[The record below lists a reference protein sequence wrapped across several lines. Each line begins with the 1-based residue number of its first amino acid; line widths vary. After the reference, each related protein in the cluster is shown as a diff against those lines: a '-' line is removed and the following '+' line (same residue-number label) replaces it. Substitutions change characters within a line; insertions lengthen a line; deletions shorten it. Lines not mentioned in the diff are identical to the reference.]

1 MRANAFRVET
11 KRKPLLDTCGTGG
24 DNSSTFNISTAVA
37 FVLAGAGITVAKHG
51 NRSVSSRCGSADVLE
66 ALRVNIDLEPS
77 AIGECID
84 ETGIGFLFAQRLH
97 PAMKHAAQVRREL
110 GIRTIFNILGPL
122 ANPAGASLQLLG
134 TYSPNLTNTLA
145 NVLKAL
151 GTTRAMVVHGHSGL
165 DELSISGT
173 NQITQLRDGMV
184 SSFQLSPQD
193 AGLAPAPL
201 DETKGGTPEENAQII
216 MDVLKGNHGP
226 KRDVV
231 LLNSAAGMIVSGKA
245 TSFAEGIKMA
255 SVSID
260 SGSALSKLN
269 QLVSFSQQTAV
280 NRR

>member
-1 MRANAFRVET
+1 
-11 KRKPLLDTCGTGG
+11 
-24 DNSSTFNISTAVA
+24 
-37 FVLAGAGITVAKHG
+37 
-51 NRSVSSRCGSADVLE
+51 
-66 ALRVNIDLEPS
+66 
-77 AIGECID
+77 
-84 ETGIGFLFAQRLH
+84 
-97 PAMKHAAQVRREL
+97 
-110 GIRTIFNILGPL
+110 
-122 ANPAGASLQLLG
+122 
-134 TYSPNLTNTLA
+134 
-145 NVLKAL
+145 
-151 GTTRAMVVHGHSGL
+151 MVVHGHSGL

-201 DETKGGTPEENAQII
+201 DKIKGGTPEENAQII
-216 MDVLKGNHGP
+216 MDVLKGNYGS

-231 LLNSAAGMIVSGKA
+231 LLNSAAGMIVGGKA